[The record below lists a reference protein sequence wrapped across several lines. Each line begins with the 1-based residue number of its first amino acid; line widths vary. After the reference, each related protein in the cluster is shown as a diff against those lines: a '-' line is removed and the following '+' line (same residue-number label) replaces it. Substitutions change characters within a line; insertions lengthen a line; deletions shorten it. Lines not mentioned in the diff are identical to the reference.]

1 MCMVER
7 EKIVD
12 ITLNTSIDVYGRE
25 GKIVDITVNTSIE
38 YRSIW

>member
-1 MCMVER
+1 MCLVER

-25 GKIVDITVNTSIE
+25 GKIVDITLNTSMVE
-38 YRSIW
+38 REK

>member
-1 MCMVER
+1 MYGR
-7 EKIVD
+7 EGKIVD

-25 GKIVDITVNTSIE
+25 GKIVDITLNTSIE